1 MKHRLEYALVVTLR
15 AATRVAPWAV
25 VRAAGR
31 LLGRLFYAVDRRRRT
46 ITIDNLARAFPS
58 RPPRQHRAIARRVFA
73 HFGRLLFDI
82 LKFSTLSPDRMLARV
97 EFEGEEHVRRA
108 QALGGGYLLFTG
120 HFGFW
125 ELNGLVHA
133 LRLGPIGVLARPLDN
148 PLLNNLLERVRQ
160 ATGNTVIYRRGAIR
174 RVMRTLQGNDGVAL
188 LFDQHTHM
196 PDAICLD
203 FFDRRA
209 ATTPSLALLA
219 SRTKAP
225 VIPVFSVPL
234 ARGRYRLIYEHP
246 VAPPADES
254 PEAIRAF
261 MQRCTDV
268 LEMYVRRHPDLWL
281 WMHRRWRDTEPRDGS
296 PAPADDAPPLPGDVD
311 VDVDGGE

>member
-1 MKHRLEYALVVTLR
+1 MNHRVEYALVVSFR

-25 VRAAGR
+25 VRTTGR
-31 LLGRLFYAVDRRRRT
+31 LLGRLFYAVDRRRRA
-46 ITIDNLARAFPS
+46 ITIDNLAQAFPARS
-58 RPPRQHRAIARRVFA
+58 PREHRAIGRGVFA

-82 LKFSTLSPDRMLARV
+82 LKFSTLSPERMLARV
-97 EFEGEEHVRRA
+97 EFEGEEHVRHA
-108 QALGGGYLLFTG
+108 QAHGRGYLLFTG

-148 PLLNNLLERVRQ
+148 PRLNGLLERVRQ

-174 RVMRTLQGNDGVAL
+174 RVMRTLQGNGGVAL

-196 PDAICLD
+196 SDAIPLT

-209 ATTPSLALLA
+209 MTTPSLGVLA
-219 SRTKAP
+219 WRTGAP

-234 ARGRYRLIYEHP
+234 ERGRYRLIYEHP
-246 VAPPADES
+246 VAPPEDDS

-268 LEMYVRRHPDLWL
+268 LEMYVRRHPELWL
-281 WMHRRWRDTEPRDGS
+281 WMHRRWRDTEPRDDS
-296 PAPADDAPPLPGDVD
+296 PTPAGEVPPLPGEVD
-311 VDVDGGE
+311 VDTAEP